1 MATGLRLMCKLLCR
15 QALFF
20 CVMLWA
26 LGGAAFAEIW
36 GFIDD
41 KGVGHFSSTM
51 LDDRY
56 ELFSR
61 ETAPTTEAT
70 ASLLGSDPLPAQAN
84 NCGLELGSDPK
95 CLPYPSPAL
104 SPKLAKFFES
114 SITLKS
120 VHPHMQNAAKASRID
135 VELLQALIA
144 AESGFN
150 VTAISPKGALG
161 LMQLMPAT
169 AQRYGV
175 HGDKKVTQQQK
186 LFDPQTNIAAGSRYL
201 RDLLN
206 LFHGKLDLAL
216 AAYNAGEGAVQ
227 RAGNK
232 IPNYPETQNYV
243 RTVTQIYSA
252 LKPPPPPPPQ
262 AIPAKALEPKRPA
275 SPDPLRPTRGRGNA
289 LPLG

>member
-1 MATGLRLMCKLLCR
+1 MGLRLMFKRLLLSL
-15 QALFF
+15 A
-20 CVMLWA
+20 VWA
-26 LGGAAFAEIW
+26 TAGSAFAEIW

-41 KGVGHFSSTM
+41 KGVGHFSATKV
-51 LDDRY
+51 DDRY

-61 ETAPTTEAT
+61 EAAPATDTA
-70 ASLLGSDPLPAQAN
+70 ASQLGSDPLPSPASG
-84 NCGLELGSDPK
+84 CGLELGSDPK
-95 CLPYPSPAL
+95 CLPYSASAL
-104 SPKLAKFFES
+104 PPKLAKFFES
-114 SITLKS
+114 SATLKN
-120 VHPHMQNAAKASRID
+120 VRPHMQDAAKTHRID

-150 VTAISPKGALG
+150 STAISPKGALG
-161 LMQLMPAT
+161 LMQLMPGT

-186 LFDPQTNIAAGSRYL
+186 LFDPQTNIHAGSRYL

-206 LFHGKLDLAL
+206 MFHGKLDLAL

-252 LKPPPPPPPQ
+252 LKPPPPPPSQP
-262 AIPAKALEPKRPA
+262 IPAKALEPKRPA